1 MTAWYSQN
9 YSRLLIDNHITDH
22 RPEYMSRFS
31 PEVYARL
38 VKLSGVESSMV
49 YACDHNG
56 NCYFPTKVGHQ
67 HANLHGRDIFGETIA
82 LLRQANITPIAYYT
96 VTYNNDC
103 ARRLPHTTVR
113 SCTGVNHSGRYHFT
127 CPNQPDALAFYQ
139 AEIAEVL
146 QYDID
151 GIFIDMTFWPLVCC
165 CDACRV
171 KFGRDIPQTIDW
183 RNPEWIAFQ
192 RFRETSMSEFAHK
205 LTNFVRSVRPDITV
219 THQFSPV
226 LHGWFLGQST
236 GIATASDYASGDF
249 YGSKLQQRFG
259 TKVFE
264 AFSTNP
270 PFEFMTSRCVNLYDH
285 TSSKSDDELLLSALT
300 TLANGGAYFFIDAI
314 NPDGTFEESFYQRLG
329 KLNKRL
335 APFREIIE
343 SLKPRLASIVGVY
356 FSMECCVNQDAN
368 GTTLANL
375 DSESSSNMSIR
386 RNTVCEEAM
395 GTAEL
400 LTKLHIPYRII
411 TARQENLSE
420 FNVIFLNQAT
430 YLNANE
436 CLKLSC
442 FVQNGGF
449 LIATGE
455 TSLYDEKGHTTGDF
469 ALANA
474 LGVHFTRTYS
484 PEVTYT
490 GHELVSANSKVPL
503 VTADSDTEVLAFLT
517 FPDFPVGD
525 ETHYAS
531 IHSNPPAVAH
541 LDASDTAPA
550 DPIYPSITQ
559 HPAVTL
565 HKLGKGQCLWL
576 AAPIL
581 RIRQH
586 SQQEYLK
593 RLLSPRLPLFVES
606 ENLPASA
613 EVTLLKATANDNYL
627 LCLVNYQ
634 DELPP
639 IPLHNV
645 KLHLRLPC
653 APSRIIDVAS
663 SQEIPFTQN
672 GSTTTLTLPYITEA
686 SFLQI
691 IPMV

>member
-1 MTAWYSQN
+1 MTAWYSQK

-22 RPEYMSRFS
+22 RPEYMTQFS
-31 PEVYARL
+31 PAEYVRL

-56 NCYFPTKVGHQ
+56 NCYYPTKVGHQ
-67 HANLHGRDIFGETIA
+67 HANLHGRDIFGETIS
-82 LLRQANITPIAYYT
+82 LLRQENITPIAYYT

-103 ARRLPHTTVR
+103 AHRLPHTAAR
-113 SCTGVNHSGRYHFT
+113 SCTGIDHSGRYHFT

-139 AEIAEVL
+139 SEIAEVL

-165 CDACRV
+165 CDACRA
-171 KFGRDIPQTIDW
+171 KFGRDIPQIIDW
-183 RNPEWIAFQ
+183 RNPEWVAFQ
-192 RFRETSMSEFAHK
+192 RFREASMAEFAHK
-205 LTNFVRSVRPDITV
+205 LTDFARSIRPDITV

-259 TKVFE
+259 TKVFD
-264 AFSTNP
+264 AFSTNQ
-270 PFEFMTSRCVNLYDH
+270 PFEFMTSRCVTLYDH

-314 NPDGTFEESFYQRLG
+314 NPDGTLEESFYQRLG
-329 KLNKRL
+329 QLNKRL

-343 SLKPRLASIVGVY
+343 SLKPRTSSLVGIY

-368 GTTLANL
+368 GSPLANL
-375 DSESSSNMSIR
+375 DSESASNMSVR
-386 RNTVCEEAM
+386 RNSVCEEAM
-395 GTAEL
+395 GTADL

-411 TARQENLSE
+411 TERQENLSE
-420 FNVIFLNQAT
+420 FKVIFLNQAAF
-430 YLNANE
+430 LNANE
-436 CLKLSC
+436 RLKLSR
-442 FVQNGGF
+442 FVQNGGI

-455 TSLYDEKGHTTGDF
+455 TSLYDENGHNTGDF
-469 ALANA
+469 SMADS
-474 LGVHFTRTYS
+474 LGIHFS
-484 PEVTYT
+484 GSSSHKVTYT
-490 GHELVSANSKVPL
+490 GRELISADGKVPL
-503 VTADSDTEVLAFLT
+503 VTADSDTNVLAFLT

-541 LDASDTAPA
+541 LDAAHSNPA
-550 DPIYPSITQ
+550 APIYPCISQ
-559 HPAVTL
+559 YPAVTL
-565 HKLGKGQCLWL
+565 HKHGNGQCLWL
-576 AAPIL
+576 AAPL
-581 RIRQH
+581 FRIRQH

-593 RLLSPRLPLFVES
+593 RLISPFLPFFVES

-613 EVTLLKATANDNYL
+613 EVTLLKATTNGNYI
-627 LCLVNYQ
+627 LCFVNYQ

-645 KLHLRLPC
+645 KLCLRLPC
-653 APSRIIDVAS
+653 VPSRIRDTATDN
-663 SQEIPFTQN
+663 EISFSLHDGITHIA
-672 GSTTTLTLPYITEA
+672 LPCIAEA
-686 SFLQI
+686 TFLQI
-691 IPMV
+691 IP